1 MTAQI
6 IPTPH
11 RLNLG
16 RIGGSSVLSIM
27 KLYHPKAF
35 GSAHSY
41 QSAFDVWAAIDA
53 TRHGYEMR
61 DRTTRSMET
70 GKRLE
75 RVLFDWAAEDYGAKD
90 AHWSNQSID
99 VPGREWQRLTPDGWW
114 SRLGKPEL
122 VDIKKMGAFVDRHG
136 VSGTDQAEPYETL
149 QIMSYLEAL
158 KFMNSPMMP
167 RFDVGR
173 IVVFSMS
180 SEQFRD
186 YHVTYDPEFGAEIVR
201 CCERFWRE
209 HVLTRKPPPSD
220 GSTSVREY
228 IEAVHGDELDPYR
241 DATDDEQ
248 EMAQR
253 AIALET
259 EAENL
264 RDKLALSI
272 GSARGVKLDGGVIHY
287 GIRSESVT
295 PDWRKVAEHVAPN
308 SGVLDEATRLYTK
321 KRAGGRSLT
330 IRLDK

>member
-1 MTAQI
+1 
-6 IPTPH
+6 
-11 RLNLG
+11 
-16 RIGGSSVLSIM
+16 
-27 KLYHPKAF
+27 
-35 GSAHSY
+35 
-41 QSAFDVWAAIDA
+41 
-53 TRHGYEMR
+53 
-61 DRTTRSMET
+61 
-70 GKRLE
+70 
-75 RVLFDWAAEDYGAKD
+75 
-90 AHWSNQSID
+90 
-99 VPGREWQRLTPDGWW
+99 
-114 SRLGKPEL
+114 
-122 VDIKKMGAFVDRHG
+122 
-136 VSGTDQAEPYETL
+136 
-149 QIMSYLEAL
+149 MSYLEAL